1 MKVRYNM
8 RQIPKKNYFYLL
20 LLTIITVILT
30 LGFFNVYKNYSHKEE
45 SYLSQNI
52 SSINSLDLN
61 SLLIENSLLF
71 VYVDD
76 RYNSKDNEQE
86 EDLLKLLKKNDMN
99 NYFVFYANNS
109 KKNQN
114 YMLKTYNVDIKN
126 RKMLLVF
133 EDNKL
138 VIKHTLGKNISDE
151 VMKIVYDIEGLN
163 D

>member
-1 MKVRYNM
+1 MKVRYSM

-20 LLTIITVILT
+20 ILIVITVILT

-45 SYLSQNI
+45 SYLSQHI

-76 RYNSKDNEQE
+76 RYNNKDNAQE
-86 EDLLKLLKKNDMN
+86 EELLKSLKKDDMN
-99 NYFVFYANNS
+99 KYFVFYANNS
-109 KKNQN
+109 KKNQK
-114 YMLKTYNVDIKN
+114 YMLKTYNVDIKD

-138 VIKHTLGKNISDE
+138 VVKHALGKKIDDE
-151 VMKIVYDIEGLN
+151 IMKIVYDIEGLN